1 MGLAEYFE
9 KTEGMGV
16 LATSDAKG
24 NVELAI
30 YARPYVIDEETIG
43 FSMAERLSLLN
54 LESNPKAAY
63 MFVEKGQGYR
73 GKRLYLVKLGEE
85 TDSERVEEIKK
96 QHRRKSHVSKDAAK
110 HFVYFKINRIRPL
123 AGNGR

>member
-16 LATSDAKG
+16 LATSDVEG
-24 NVELAI
+24 NIDLVI
-30 YARPYVIDEETIG
+30 YTRPYVIDEETVG
-43 FSMAERLSLLN
+43 FSMPERLSHLN

-63 MFVEKGQGYR
+63 MFVEEGQGYK

-85 TDSERVEEIKK
+85 SNSKRIEEMKK
-96 QHRRKSHVSKDAAK
+96 KYERKSRAPEQTPRD
-110 HFVYFKINRIRPL
+110 FVYFKVNKIRPL
-123 AGNGR
+123 TSNK